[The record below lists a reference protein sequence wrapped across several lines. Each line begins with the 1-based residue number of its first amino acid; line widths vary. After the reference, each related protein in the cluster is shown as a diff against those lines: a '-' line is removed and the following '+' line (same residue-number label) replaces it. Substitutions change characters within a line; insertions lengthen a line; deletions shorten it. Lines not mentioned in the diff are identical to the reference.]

1 MLQTQKNVKKLL
13 KKTKKQ
19 NSNRNGNSHK
29 TVMESN
35 GRRKSPWW
43 ERFLEKVNFKLEVT
57 REGVINV
64 ARGDSTNKVAV
75 MEEEK

>member
-1 MLQTQKNVKKLL
+1 
-13 KKTKKQ
+13 
-19 NSNRNGNSHK
+19 
-29 TVMESN
+29 MESN